1 MKKVTKKGLGI
12 ISKEGI
18 CDAQGVEQVR
28 ASPVCVSPGG
38 WHGGTDHSEALR
50 HGAGAGSGRLLWRY
64 QSKFT

>member
-28 ASPVCVSPGG
+28 ASPVCVSPGLDPRDG
-38 WHGGTDHSEALR
+38 P
-50 HGAGAGSGRLLWRY
+50 
-64 QSKFT
+64 Q